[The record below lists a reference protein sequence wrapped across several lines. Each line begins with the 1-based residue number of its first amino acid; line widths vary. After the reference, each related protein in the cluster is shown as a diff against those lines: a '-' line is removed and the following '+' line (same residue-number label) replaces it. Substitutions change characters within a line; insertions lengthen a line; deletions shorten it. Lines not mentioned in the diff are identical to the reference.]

1 MMDIS
6 RLEKFSKFVEDRR
19 QGICRQIC
27 KGFHLPEEDA
37 KDVFQNAV
45 IALYKGIETEMP
57 ESLDNYFHGIWT
69 RQALKFLR
77 DNKSMKSIDACEP
90 FLKDD
95 PTGGVSLQKLNAI
108 LRAKPT
114 EGIAPQIAESPDRVF
129 DLAQMKEQVKK
140 ALDMMA
146 GKCKHLLTQ
155 YYLMGYSWTEIALQL
170 DMKNADTAKAAAN
183 RCRRRFE
190 EKYRELEIYVKE

>member
-1 MMDIS
+1 MT
-6 RLEKFSKFVEDRR
+6 DR
-19 QGICRQIC
+19 
-27 KGFHLPEEDA
+27 
-37 KDVFQNAV
+37 
-45 IALYKGIETEMP
+45 
-57 ESLDNYFHGIWT
+57 
-69 RQALKFLR
+69 
-77 DNKSMKSIDACEP
+77 
-90 FLKDD
+90 

-108 LRAKPT
+108 LRAKPA
-114 EGIAPQIAESPDRVF
+114 ESIAPQFAESPDRVF
-129 DLAQMKEQVKK
+129 DRTQMKEQVKN

-155 YYLMGYSWTEIALQL
+155 YYLIGYSWAEIALQL